1 MGTNGSGNNNQ
12 ETFDLNQV
20 FTKDVF
26 TIPVELV
33 ETDDLTGDIIKRKV
47 LVTYKFGKDN
57 KDVFA
62 RKEGQSY
69 IDQLESLLVRIRG
82 GGNDFDKSVLT
93 KDYIAA
99 MRDKHVIQIV
109 EAISNDIYPNMK
121 TSIV

>member
-82 GGNDFDKSVLT
+82 GGDDFDKSVLT